1 MASGAIAREIIW
13 FSIVCLPLA
22 ALAGWVLERRD
33 EAIVWKNLDRA
44 MTNWTPAAERLCT
57 DPFGDIVVERL

>member
-1 MASGAIAREIIW
+1 MV
-13 FSIVCLPLA
+13 FVVCLPLA

-33 EAIVWKNLDRA
+33 EAIVGRA

-57 DPFGDIVVERL
+57 DPVGDIVVERL